1 MMEKQLFRQLLDI
14 ANDDTLAITFWDGT
28 TEHLGNENPS
38 CRIILK
44 EELDPKLLVTDPIL
58 ALGEAYM
65 DGTLEIDGR
74 LEDFLRYAYTKQD
87 SFMHNNPRI
96 IKMLAQLKKATS
108 LRKQKQDIQHHYDL
122 GNDFFC
128 LWLDETMC
136 YSCAYFHSEKDSL
149 HQAQM
154 QKIDYILKKLQLKTG
169 ETLLDIGSGWGW
181 LIIRAAQEYQ
191 VKSLGITLSEQQY
204 AETKNR
210 IRQLKLEDMV
220 DVELIDYRQLAEKGK
235 SFDKV
240 VSVGMLE
247 HVGKANL
254 PKYMETV
261 DKLLAPQG
269 LSLLHTITHIKEGA
283 VNSWISKYI
292 FPGGYIPTLR
302 ELIGLL
308 PEYNFHLLDA
318 ESLRIHYAMTLDRW
332 AEGFETNVN
341 EIKEKMGERFVR
353 MWRLYLQACAASFRY
368 SGLDIHQL
376 LFSKGLKNNL
386 PLTRQ
391 NLYIN

>member
-1 MMEKQLFRQLLDI
+1 MQKKIFRQLLDI

-28 TEHLGNENPS
+28 TEHSENEKPV
-38 CRIILK
+38 CRLILK
-44 EELDPKLLVTDPIL
+44 EELDLKLLMSDPIL

-65 DGTLEIDGR
+65 DGILEVDGK
-74 LEDFLRYAYTKQD
+74 LEDILKFAYTKQD
-87 SFMHNNPRI
+87 SFMHKNPMI
-96 IKMLAQLKKATS
+96 AKMLGQLQKATS
-108 LRKQKQDIQHHYDL
+108 LHKQKQDIQHHYDL
-122 GNDFFC
+122 GNDFFSM
-128 LWLDETMC
+128 WLDETMC
-136 YSCAYFHSEKDSL
+136 YSCAYFQSEEDSL
-149 HQAQM
+149 HRAQL
-154 QKIDYILKKLQLKTG
+154 QKIEYILKKLRLKPG

-204 AETKNR
+204 AETKDR
-210 IRQLKLEDMV
+210 IKQLKLEDVV
-220 DVELIDYRQLAEKGK
+220 DVELVDYRQLAEKGRC
-235 SFDKV
+235 FDKI

-254 PKYMETV
+254 PVYMETV

-302 ELIGLL
+302 ELVSLL
-308 PEYNFHLLDA
+308 PDYDFHLLDA
-318 ESLRIHYAMTLDRW
+318 ESLRMHYAMTLDRW
-332 AEGFETNVN
+332 AEGFENNIAV
-341 EIKEKMGERFVR
+341 IREKMGERFVR
-353 MWRLYLQACAASFRY
+353 MWRLYLQSCAASFRY

-391 NLYIN
+391 NLYCN